1 MGWTKSYGFSSH
13 ERFDSHFIPCHFICL
28 QVSGGMM
35 THISGYLVAL
45 LCGEEVKRFNLFAI
59 QVGTQYND
67 AVRRLQI
74 SGFHALQLLISSL
87 HH

>member
-1 MGWTKSYGFSSH
+1 
-13 ERFDSHFIPCHFICL
+13 
-28 QVSGGMM
+28 M

-59 QVGTQYND
+59 QVAMQHSD
-67 AVRRLQI
+67 ALRRLQI
-74 SGFHALQLLISSL
+74 SGFQVLLFLIFSL